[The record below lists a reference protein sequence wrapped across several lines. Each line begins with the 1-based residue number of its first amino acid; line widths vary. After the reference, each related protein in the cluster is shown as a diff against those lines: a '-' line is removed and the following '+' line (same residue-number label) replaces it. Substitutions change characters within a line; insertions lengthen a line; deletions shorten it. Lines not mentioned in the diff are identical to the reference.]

1 MCYQYLILAAIR
13 LPRFSIKPHQILI
26 YLLLTL
32 NISQANSLADSSEL
46 RQMTQL
52 AEYIT
57 ADYSEAVV
65 KGEIVNQEEFKEMVD
80 FADILLTKSGLMNP
94 DHESFAALNY
104 QVQNLKAAVLNKQ
117 DIEII
122 NSHTAIIQDILLKQ
136 LPDIN

>member
-1 MCYQYLILAAIR
+1 MCYQHLILAAIR

-94 DHESFAALNY
+94 DHESFAALN
-104 QVQNLKAAVLNKQ
+104 
-117 DIEII
+117 
-122 NSHTAIIQDILLKQ
+122 
-136 LPDIN
+136 